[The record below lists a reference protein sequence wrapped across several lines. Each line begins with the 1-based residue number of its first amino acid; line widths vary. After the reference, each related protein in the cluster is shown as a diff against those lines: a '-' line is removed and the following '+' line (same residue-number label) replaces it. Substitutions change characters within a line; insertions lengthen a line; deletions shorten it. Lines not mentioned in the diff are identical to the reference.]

1 MKKWKILLFLDNI
14 NYSISSVF
22 SEINNE
28 LQIPWNMKKTTILH
42 SNIIKKFW
50 KLLSW
55 AIKTQKK
62 RLFSII
68 FTL

>member
-28 LQIPWNMKKTTILH
+28 LQIP
-42 SNIIKKFW
+42 
-50 KLLSW
+50 
-55 AIKTQKK
+55 
-62 RLFSII
+62 
-68 FTL
+68 